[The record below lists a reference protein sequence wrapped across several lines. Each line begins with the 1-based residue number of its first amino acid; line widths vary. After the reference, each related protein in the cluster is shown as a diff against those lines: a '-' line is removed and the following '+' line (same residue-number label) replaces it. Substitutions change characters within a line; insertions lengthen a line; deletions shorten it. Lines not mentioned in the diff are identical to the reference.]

1 MVNIHFKK
9 EQNKMKKLKLSK
21 EKLLLSLILLL
32 SGILNF
38 TNLSIE
44 GYSNLYYAAGVK
56 SMTMSLKNFFFVA
69 FDPTSFISIDK
80 PPLGFWI
87 QAISA
92 KIFGFSGWS
101 ILLPEALAGVI
112 SVAIIYIIVK
122 RSFGTT
128 AGLLSALFLAVTPV
142 FVAVSRNNTCDNLL
156 VLTLLLACW
165 AISIAAEKGKVK
177 YLLISLAIV
186 GIGFNI
192 KMLQAYMVIPAVY
205 LTYLLSNAVS
215 LKKRI
220 IHLISGTLVLL
231 VVSFSWAIVVDLV
244 PAANRPYVGSSTTYN
259 SELELIIGH
268 NGLER
273 LGIGS
278 SSTGGMG
285 GGKNQGG
292 TFEGMPG
299 GTPPTGTNGA
309 NTNSERPSDG
319 NFEKGMQGGTPPTGD
334 GRGGQA
340 PGGKSGGGGG
350 GSMGGSEK
358 SSITRLF
365 SNNSLSDQI
374 IWLFPL
380 AVFGFIAAAL
390 KEKLKPAFDNR
401 KKLALILWS
410 MWLIPEFI
418 YFSFT
423 TGLFHP
429 YYLTMLAPPIA
440 ALAGIG
446 IVSMWEFYKDGGSKS
461 WFLPIA
467 LIVDG
472 LVQLLILSYYYKT
485 SSITKILMISLCVLC
500 FVSSIILIIVKLTKN
515 QNTKL
520 SKILVATSLVGL
532 LITPTVWSATT
543 MFSAMS
549 GTFPSAGL
557 SLIFSTKNGDSN
569 MGASSMGA
577 SSNSS
582 NAKLIKFLQSH
593 KTTEKYILVTSST
606 SGYATDIIIK
616 TGESVMTWGFFGT
629 DKAITLAKFKE
640 LVKKGEVRYVMVGGQ
655 GGGSTDDIMTWAKK
669 AGKLVAESEWK
680 DSTAS
685 KSDTPSKTTSET
697 TSNASSTTSDSTKTS
712 NSKNQQFGDGS
723 SEQLYD
729 LKAADTTTK

>member
-1 MVNIHFKK
+1 
-9 EQNKMKKLKLSK
+9 MKKLKLSK

-38 TNLSIE
+38 TNLGIE

-56 SMTMSLKNFFFVA
+56 SMTMSWKNFFFVS
-69 FDPTSFISIDK
+69 FDPTSFVSIDK

-101 ILLPEALAGVI
+101 LLLPEALAGVI
-112 SVAIIYIIVK
+112 SVLIIYIIVK
-122 RSFGTT
+122 RSFGRT

-165 AISIAAEKGKVK
+165 AISIAAEKGKLK

-186 GIGFNI
+186 GVGFNI
-192 KMLQAYMVIPAVY
+192 KMLQAYMVIPAIY
-205 LTYLLSNAVS
+205 LTYLLSNVVS
-215 LKKRI
+215 VKKRI
-220 IHLISGTLVLL
+220 IHLICGTLVLL

-244 PAANRPYVGSSTTYN
+244 PAANRPYVGSSTNN

-278 SSTGGMG
+278 STTGVGAMG
-285 GGKNQGG
+285 GGNNQASNAEE
-292 TFEGMPG
+292 FKG
-299 GTPPTGTNGA
+299 GTPPTGTNTVTA
-309 NTNSERPSDG
+309 ASKNNTGTSTEG
-319 NFEKGMQGGTPPTGD
+319 GMQGGTPPTGNEQ
-334 GRGGQA
+334 GGTRPTGGQA
-340 PGGKSGGGGG
+340 PGSNGGGAGG
-350 GSMGGSEK
+350 GSSMGGTAK

-365 SNNSLSDQI
+365 SSNGMSDQI
-374 IWLFPL
+374 IWLFPI
-380 AVFGFIAAAL
+380 AVFGFIAAAI
-390 KEKLKPAFDNR
+390 KEKFKPAFNNK
-401 KKLALILWS
+401 KKLGLILWS

-446 IVSMWEFYKDGGSKS
+446 IVSMWELYKEAGLRS
-461 WFLPIA
+461 WILPVT

-472 LVQLLILSYYYKT
+472 LVQLLILSYFYNT
-485 SSITKILMISLCVLC
+485 SNITKFLMISMSVLC
-500 FVSSIILIIVKLTKN
+500 FISSIILVILKLIKN
-515 QNTKL
+515 ENIKL
-520 SKILVATSLVGL
+520 KKSLVAIALVGL
-532 LITPTVWSATT
+532 LITPTVWSGTT
-543 MFSAMS
+543 MFNAMS

-557 SLIFSTKNGDSN
+557 SLISSSQKGASN
-569 MGASSMGA
+569 MGTTSS
-577 SSNSS
+577 SSSS
-582 NAKLIKFLQSH
+582 KLIEFLIKN

-606 SGYATDIIIK
+606 SGNASDIIIK

-629 DKAITLAKFKE
+629 DNVITLAEFKA
-640 LVKKGEVRYVMVGGQ
+640 LVKKGEVRYVMIGGQ
-655 GGGSTDDIMTWAKK
+655 GGGSNAIMTWAKS

-680 DSTAS
+680 D
-685 KSDTPSKTTSET
+685 TTS
-697 TSNASSTTSDSTKTS
+697 SQSTTKTPTTVDETS
-712 NSKNQQFGDGS
+712 NSKTQQVGGGS
-723 SEQLYD
+723 SEVLYD
-729 LKAADTTTK
+729 LKGANTTK

>member
-1 MVNIHFKK
+1 
-9 EQNKMKKLKLSK
+9 MKKLKLTK

-38 TNLSIE
+38 TNLGIE

-56 SMTMSLKNFFFVA
+56 SMTMSWKNFFFVS
-69 FDPTSFISIDK
+69 FDPTSFVSIDK

-101 ILLPEALAGVI
+101 LLLPEALAGVI
-112 SVAIIYIIVK
+112 SVLIIYIIVK
-122 RSFGTT
+122 RSFGRT
-128 AGLLSALFLAVTPV
+128 AGLLSALFLAVTPI

-165 AISIAAEKGKVK
+165 AISIAAEKGKLK

-186 GIGFNI
+186 GVGFNI
-192 KMLQAYMVIPAVY
+192 KMLQAYMVIPAIY
-205 LTYLLSNAVS
+205 LTYLLSNVIS
-215 LKKRI
+215 VKKRI
-220 IHLISGTLVLL
+220 IHLICGTLVLL
-231 VVSFSWAIVVDLV
+231 VVSFSWAIIVDLV
-244 PAANRPYVGSSTTYN
+244 PAANRPYVGSSTNN

-278 SSTGGMG
+278 TTTGTGGMG
-285 GGKNQGG
+285 GSKTQGANM
-292 TFEGMPG
+292 EGFKG
-299 GTPPTGTNGA
+299 GTPPTGTNIVTAASKNNAG
-309 NTNSERPSDG
+309 TSTEG
-319 NFEKGMQGGTPPTGD
+319 GMQGGTPPTGY
-334 GRGGQA
+334 GQGGTRPTGGQGGQA
-340 PGGKSGGGGG
+340 QGGNAGGGGNS
-350 GSMGGSEK
+350 SMGGSAV

-365 SNNSLSDQI
+365 VTSGMSDQI
-374 IWLFPL
+374 IWLFPI

-390 KEKLKPAFDNR
+390 KEKLKPKFSNK

-446 IVSMWEFYKDGGSKS
+446 IVSMWELYKEAGLTS
-461 WFLPIA
+461 WILPVT

-472 LVQLLILSYYYKT
+472 LVQLLVLSYFYNT
-485 SSITKILMISLCVLC
+485 SSITKILMITMSVLC
-500 FVSSIILIIVKLTKN
+500 FVSSLLLVIL
-515 QNTKL
+515 
-520 SKILVATSLVGL
+520 KIGKKGNVMFKKSLVAIALVGL
-532 LITPTVWSATT
+532 LITPIVWSGTT
-543 MFSAMS
+543 MFNAIS

-557 SLIFSTKNGDSN
+557 SLISSSQKGGFGMNTSSTSN
-569 MGASSMGA
+569 TS
-577 SSNSS
+577 
-582 NAKLIKFLQSH
+582 KLIKFLIKN

-606 SGYATDIIIK
+606 SGNATDIILN
-616 TGESVMTWGFFGT
+616 TDESVMTWGFFGT
-629 DKAITLAKFKE
+629 DKVLTLTQFKA
-640 LVKKGEVRYVMVGGQ
+640 LVKKGEVRYVMIGGQ
-655 GGGSTDDIMTWAKK
+655 GSSDEIMTWAKS

-680 DSTAS
+680 D
-685 KSDTPSKTTSET
+685 TTSTQSTTKTPATNTETSTET
-697 TSNASSTTSDSTKTS
+697 TATTISS
-712 NSKNQQFGDGS
+712 NSKAQQSGGGS
-723 SEQLYD
+723 SEVLYD
-729 LKAADTTTK
+729 LKGANTTK